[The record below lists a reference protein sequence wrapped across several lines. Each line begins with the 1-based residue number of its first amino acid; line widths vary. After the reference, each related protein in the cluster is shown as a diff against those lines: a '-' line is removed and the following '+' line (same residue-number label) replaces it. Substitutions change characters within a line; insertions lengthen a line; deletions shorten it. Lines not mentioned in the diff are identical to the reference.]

1 MDKLFIKRIIIPK
14 NRNMSDFSNS
24 ENKAGICNE
33 VEILLGSHP
42 DVLAPVKEILNVLK
56 KRKDLEDLTYD
67 ELVSFLKSDDRFDF
81 ILIPERIETSED
93 SPELAQNI
101 EKVENLGFYS
111 GSRVKLKNAHLD
123 VEKVVD
129 ILNRK
134 VDLMM
139 EVLVNIWD
147 KRPMGDSGIE
157 DNLLDILARA
167 QKLQREVKDA
177 INPEKIKHLS
187 DSDNKNSQN
196 NSNQN

>member
-1 MDKLFIKRIIIPK
+1 MGAIPD
-14 NRNMSDFSNS
+14 SDMKVN
-24 ENKAGICNE
+24 ICNE
-33 VEILLGSHP
+33 AEKILASHP
-42 DVLAPVKEILNVLK
+42 DVLAPVKEILNLLK
-56 KRKDLEDLTYD
+56 RQKDFEDITYD
-67 ELVSFLKSDDRFDF
+67 ELVSFLKSDERFEF
-81 ILIPERIETSED
+81 ILIPERIEQNED

-111 GSRVKLKNAHLD
+111 GSRVKLKNAQLG

-147 KRPMGDSGIE
+147 KRPVGDPGIE

-167 QKLQREVKDA
+167 QKLQREVKNA
-177 INPEKIKHLS
+177 INPERIKNLGEP
-187 DSDNKNSQN
+187 DNEKEHN
-196 NSNQN
+196 NPHQD